1 MVLVFSISDT
11 RLCQTF
17 KLFFEKGRGAGET
30 TNPPPAI
37 IHMEMRENTYPQTHI
52 YHNRSILQGEND
64 LARIG
69 LLE

>member
-1 MVLVFSISDT
+1 MVLLFSISDT

-17 KLFFEKGRGAGET
+17 KLFFKKGRGVRKT

-37 IHMEMRENTYPQTHI
+37 IHMETRENTYPQTQTYHI
-52 YHNRSILQGEND
+52 RSILQGEND